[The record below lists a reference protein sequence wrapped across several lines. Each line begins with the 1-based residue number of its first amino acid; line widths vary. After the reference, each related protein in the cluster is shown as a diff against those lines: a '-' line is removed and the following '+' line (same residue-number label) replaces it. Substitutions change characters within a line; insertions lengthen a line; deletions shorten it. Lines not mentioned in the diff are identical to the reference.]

1 MSTLTRFATPANVQD
16 FSDPTQQN
24 LMNVAWSGNVNR
36 WVEAALVG
44 DVWDLVNYGPRPAF
58 YNPLT
63 TDTPSSA
70 ANAAIPWQAFP
81 GRISALFPNDSSS
94 WFEWADN
101 GVPKPVTTDLCTQQT
116 IAPIPYPPTGPRGWQ
131 DEYCEWSV
139 TRDAN
144 NKITSVMF
152 TCENPE
158 YWFTLWEIDPGKVL
172 TLYQTLVNPAVQLS
186 DLCVPN
192 VRDPIT
198 GQPAYNPLNKWNAG
212 TKTLPSAGGAVHLT
226 SSPNTLGAEFDLAAA
241 ATIPRSI
248 NGQPVQSASQLVCC
262 ARYGKIGRHSDPT
275 IGQTVNQ
282 IVNYTPSLPQAR
294 ATLTNPVGLYMQMP
308 NFSQYS
314 TPDGTPASEF
324 WTVVRGTLRDPNVPG
339 DIDRILHAKFE
350 VPASKNYTV
359 SDITINGTRIQW
371 ASQITSTFQMALMA
385 TAFANSGISQ
395 TPSSCT
401 IANNNPSAALS
412 AIQDANAFAAYRS
425 IEQQMNELPLSIPIL
440 AFPLEPGMVRNNVAL
455 LLNTGEAPVG
465 AKFKVIEGDVTI
477 SITGTTTVAGMQIYL
492 ATISAS
498 ANAKPG
504 DKTIL
509 ASVPG
514 MPSSQQ
520 PAIGLLTVVTNLS
533 GKPAS
538 LTKENKPHF
547 RKGRA

>member
-1 MSTLTRFATPANVQD
+1 MSTLAQFSTPADIQD
-16 FSDPTQQN
+16 FTDPTQQQA
-24 LMNVAWSGNVNR
+24 MNIAWSGNVNR

-44 DVWDLVNYGPRPAF
+44 DVWDLLNYGPRPAF

-63 TDTPSSA
+63 TSVPPSA

-81 GRISALFPNDSSS
+81 GRLSALFPNDSAS

-101 GVPKPVTTDLCTQQT
+101 GVTKQVTTDLCSQQT

-139 TRDAN
+139 TRDTN
-144 NKITSVMF
+144 NRITSVMF

-158 YWFTLWEIDPGKVL
+158 YWFTLWEVDPNKVL
-172 TLYQTLVNPAVQLS
+172 SLYRQLVSPSVQLA

-192 VRDPIT
+192 VSDPIT

-212 TKTLPSAGGAVHLT
+212 TQSLPSSGGAVHLT

-241 ATIPRSI
+241 ATIPRSM

-282 IVNYTPSLPQAR
+282 IVNYTPTLPQAR

-308 NFSQYS
+308 NFSQYT
-314 TPDGTPASEF
+314 TPDGTPASQF
-324 WTVVRGTLRDPNVPG
+324 WTIVRGKLRNPAIPG
-339 DIDRILHAKFE
+339 DIDRILHATFE
-350 VPASKNYTV
+350 VPANKGYTV
-359 SDITINGTRIQW
+359 SDITISGSPIQW
-371 ASQITSTFQMALMA
+371 ASQITNTFQMALMA
-385 TAFANSGISQ
+385 TVFANSGTSQ

-401 IANNNPSAALS
+401 TPNNNPSPAVS
-412 AIQDANAFAAYRS
+412 AIQDAQAFVAYRG

-440 AFPLEPGMVRNNVAL
+440 AFPIEPGMTRSNVAL
-455 LLNTGEAPVG
+455 LLNTGDAPAG
-465 AKFKVIEGDVTI
+465 AVFKVVEGDV
-477 SITGTTTVAGMQIYL
+477 SIQVTGTQTVAGMQVYITTVT
-492 ATISAS
+492 AAPKAS
-498 ANAKPG
+498 AG

-509 ASVPG
+509 VSVPG
-514 MPSSQQ
+514 MPVSSQA
-520 PAIGLLTVVTNLS
+520 AIGMLTVVPQLP
-533 GKPAS
+533 GKTGPG
-538 LTKENKPHF
+538 TTQNKPHF